1 MSTVTVDMKEYN
13 SMKQQIGSFPR
24 KLKAAARLGT
34 IKSFSWGLEYRY
46 VIDVGTLHVLLGDNY
61 D

>member
-24 KLKAAARLGT
+24 KLKAAARLGA
-34 IKSFSWGLEYRY
+34 IKSFSWGLGIGMLSMLALYMY
-46 VIDVGTLHVLLGDNY
+46 Y
-61 D
+61 